1 MDSDKPYSPDK
12 PHQDKE
18 DMQAGKIG
26 DAIAE
31 EYRNYK
37 PDSDYAMKE
46 LGQEGEISKET
57 VIEYM
62 ARQSS
67 TRKKYL
73 AITLALVSII
83 AVFGGSLFF
92 TNAMNPQDYLEKPMS
107 SNYLVQNL
115 RGDTVDT
122 WISWKKADD
131 GLFHVHVTDSKHAT
145 KERLDAILDVI
156 MSKKEIELDNSLM
169 HKGPGGT
176 SSTYYAGWYGA
187 LGSIDDDT
195 KFNIVKNLH
204 FHVDDDVATGD
215 IQIELTDL
223 SNPDGYSG
231 YTKSIVDEENHQI
244 LKSTIVIY
252 NIDKIGI
259 ENLKTIV
266 RHELG
271 HGFGLAHST
280 APEDLMAP
288 TITTAYPYISECD
301 LDAITHLYDGGQIS
315 QVICEI

>member
-57 VIEYM
+57 VSEYR
-62 ARQSS
+62 ARQFR

-73 AITLALVSII
+73 TITLALVSVI
-83 AVFGGSLFF
+83 AVLAAISF
-92 TNAMNPQDYLEKPMS
+92 TNIMHPQDHLEKPLS
-107 SNYLVQNL
+107 SNYLIQNL

-122 WISWKKADD
+122 WVSWKKPND
-131 GLFHVHVTDSKHAT
+131 GLFHVHVQNSQYAT
-145 KERLDAILDVI
+145 KERLDAILDTI
-156 MSKKEIELDNSLM
+156 MSQKKIELDNSLM
-169 HKGPGGT
+169 HKGLKGT

-187 LGSIDDDT
+187 LNSITTDT

-204 FHVDDDVATGD
+204 FHVEDVPTGD
-215 IQIELTDL
+215 IMIKLVTL
-223 SNPDGYSG
+223 SNPDGYSA
-231 YTKSIVDEENHQI
+231 YTNSIIDEQNHQI
-244 LKSTIVIY
+244 LKSTITVY
-252 NIDKIGI
+252 NIDKISL
-259 ENLKTIV
+259 EDLKTLV

-280 APEDLMAP
+280 ATEDLMAP
-288 TITTAYPYISECD
+288 VISTDYPYISQCD
-301 LDAITHLYDGGQIS
+301 LDAITHLYDGGQTS
-315 QVICEI
+315 KVVCEI